1 MKFEVKN
8 GNFGYGG
15 RQILHDVSFCL
26 EGNQVLA
33 VLGPNGVGK
42 TTLLKCMMGLL
53 KWDSGESRLD
63 GKALSGLSHSEVWS
77 RIAYVPQSK
86 GISLS
91 YTALEMV
98 LMGRSARLGLFSQP
112 SKEDVRIAKAAM
124 EEVGISFLEQKPC
137 SQMSGG
143 ELQMVLIARALCTQP
158 EMLVLDEPE
167 SNLDFK
173 NQLVILDI
181 VRRLSLEKGLAAIIN
196 THYPAHALKIADRA
210 LMLNRDGSSFYGA
223 AEDVVTEENMEK
235 AFSVEVKIADYYYE
249 NVRYRNVIPIRM
261 AKAGRAHPQSPGA
274 GMPGE
279 MTAGRETEAPRE
291 AKDGPESQKTA
302 AD

>member
-1 MKFEVKN
+1 MKFEVIN
-8 GNFGYGG
+8 GSFGYGSAA
-15 RQILHDVSFCL
+15 ILHDVSFSL

-53 KWDSGESRLD
+53 KWNRGETRID
-63 GKALSGLSHSEVWS
+63 GLAMDTMSHSRIWK

-98 LMGRSARLGLFSQP
+98 LMGRSARLGLFAQP
-112 SKEDVRIAKAAM
+112 SREDMAIAEKAM
-124 EEVGISFLEQKPC
+124 EEVGITFLKDKQC
-137 SQMSGG
+137 SRMSGG

-158 EMLVLDEPE
+158 EMLILDEPE

-181 VRRLSLEKGLAAIIN
+181 VKQLSRERGIAAIIN

-210 LMLNRDGSSFYGA
+210 LILKRDGSSFYG
-223 AEDVVTEENMEK
+223 E
-235 AFSVEVKIADYYYE
+235 
-249 NVRYRNVIPIRM
+249 
-261 AKAGRAHPQSPGA
+261 AG
-274 GMPGE
+274 
-279 MTAGRETEAPRE
+279 PRR
-291 AKDGPESQKTA
+291 T
-302 AD
+302 

>member
-1 MKFEVKN
+1 MKFEVIN
-8 GNFGYGG
+8 GSFGYGSAA
-15 RQILHDVSFCL
+15 ILHDVSFSL

-53 KWDSGESRLD
+53 KWNRGETRID
-63 GKALSGLSHSEVWS
+63 GLAMDTMSHSRIWK

-98 LMGRSARLGLFSQP
+98 LMGRSARLGLFAQP
-112 SKEDVRIAKAAM
+112 SREDMAIAEKAM
-124 EEVGISFLEQKPC
+124 EEVGITFLKDKQC
-137 SQMSGG
+137 SRMSGG

-158 EMLVLDEPE
+158 EMLILDEPE

-181 VRRLSLEKGLAAIIN
+181 VKQLSRERGIAAIIN

-210 LMLNRDGSSFYGA
+210 LILKRDGSSFYGEA
-223 AEDVVTEENMEK
+223 GATITEENMKK
-235 AFSVEVKIADYYYE
+235 AVSVEVKIADYCYE
-249 NVRYRNVIPIRM
+249 NIHYHNVIPIR
-261 AKAGRAHPQSPGA
+261 AC
-274 GMPGE
+274 
-279 MTAGRETEAPRE
+279 
-291 AKDGPESQKTA
+291 
-302 AD
+302 

>member
-1 MKFEVKN
+1 MKFEVIN
-8 GNFGYGG
+8 GSFGYGSAA
-15 RQILHDVSFCL
+15 ILHDVSFSL

-53 KWDSGESRLD
+53 KWNRGETRID
-63 GKALSGLSHSEVWS
+63 GLAMDTMSHSRIWK

-98 LMGRSARLGLFSQP
+98 LMGRSARLGLFAQP
-112 SKEDVRIAKAAM
+112 SREDMAIAEKAM
-124 EEVGISFLEQKPC
+124 EEVGITFLKDKQC
-137 SQMSGG
+137 SRMSGG
-143 ELQMVLIARALCTQP
+143 ELQMVLIALALCTQP
-158 EMLVLDEPE
+158 EMLILDEPE

-181 VRRLSLEKGLAAIIN
+181 VKQLSRERGIAAIIN

-210 LMLNRDGSSFYGA
+210 LILKRDGSSFYGEA
-223 AEDVVTEENMEK
+223 GATITEENMKK
-235 AFSVEVKIADYYYE
+235 AFSVEVKIADYCYE
-249 NVRYRNVIPIRM
+249 NIHYHNVIPIR
-261 AKAGRAHPQSPGA
+261 AC
-274 GMPGE
+274 
-279 MTAGRETEAPRE
+279 
-291 AKDGPESQKTA
+291 
-302 AD
+302 

>member
-1 MKFEVKN
+1 MKFEVIN
-8 GNFGYGG
+8 GSFGYGSAA
-15 RQILHDVSFCL
+15 ILHDVSFSL

-33 VLGPNGVGK
+33 VLGPNGEGK

-53 KWDSGESRLD
+53 KWNRGETRID
-63 GKALSGLSHSEVWS
+63 GLAMDTMSHSRIWK

-98 LMGRSARLGLFSQP
+98 LMGRSARLGLFAQP
-112 SKEDVRIAKAAM
+112 SREDMAIAEKAM
-124 EEVGISFLEQKPC
+124 EEVGITFLKDKQC
-137 SQMSGG
+137 SRMSGG

-158 EMLVLDEPE
+158 EMLILDEPE

-181 VRRLSLEKGLAAIIN
+181 VKQLSRERGIAAIIN

-210 LMLNRDGSSFYGA
+210 LILKRDGSSFYGEA
-223 AEDVVTEENMEK
+223 GATITEENMKK
-235 AFSVEVKIADYYYE
+235 AFSVEVKIADYCYE
-249 NVRYRNVIPIRM
+249 NIHYHNVIPIR
-261 AKAGRAHPQSPGA
+261 AC
-274 GMPGE
+274 
-279 MTAGRETEAPRE
+279 
-291 AKDGPESQKTA
+291 
-302 AD
+302 

>member
-1 MKFEVKN
+1 MKFEVIN
-8 GNFGYGG
+8 GNFGYGSAA
-15 RQILHDVSFCL
+15 ILHDVSFSL

-53 KWDSGESRLD
+53 KWNRGETRID
-63 GKALSGLSHSEVWS
+63 GLAMDTMSHSRIWK

-98 LMGRSARLGLFSQP
+98 LMGRSARLGLFAQP
-112 SKEDVRIAKAAM
+112 SREDTAIAEKAM
-124 EEVGISFLEQKPC
+124 EEVGITFLKDKQC

-158 EMLVLDEPE
+158 EMLILDEPE

-181 VRRLSLEKGLAAIIN
+181 VKQLSRERGIAAIIN

-210 LMLNRDGSSFYGA
+210 LILNRDGSSFYGEA
-223 AEDVVTEENMEK
+223 GETITEENMKK
-235 AFSVEVKIADYYYE
+235 AFSVEVKIADYCYE
-249 NVRYRNVIPIRM
+249 NIHYHNVIPIR
-261 AKAGRAHPQSPGA
+261 AC
-274 GMPGE
+274 
-279 MTAGRETEAPRE
+279 
-291 AKDGPESQKTA
+291 
-302 AD
+302 

>member
-1 MKFEVKN
+1 MKFEVSG
-8 GNFGYGG
+8 GNFGYGKS
-15 RQILHDVSFCL
+15 QVLHDVSFSL
-26 EGNQVLA
+26 EGNQIMA

-53 KWDSGESRLD
+53 KWDSGESRLN
-63 GKALSGLSHSEVWS
+63 GEVLSRLNHREVWR

-112 SKEDVRIAKAAM
+112 SKEDVFLAKEALKEAG
-124 EEVGISFLEQKPC
+124 VPFLMDKPC

-143 ELQMVLIARALCTQP
+143 ELQMVLIARALCTKP

-181 VRRLSLEKGLAAIIN
+181 IRRLSRTKGIAAIIN
-196 THYPAHALKIADRA
+196 THYPAHALKIADKA
-210 LMLNRDGSSFYGA
+210 LILNRDGKSFYGDA
-223 AEDVVTEENMEK
+223 GSVITEENMRK
-235 AFSVEVKIADYYYE
+235 AFSVEVKITDYVHE
-249 NVRYRNVIPIRM
+249 NNHYHNVIPIRTLD
-261 AKAGRAHPQSPGA
+261 AS
-274 GMPGE
+274 
-279 MTAGRETEAPRE
+279 
-291 AKDGPESQKTA
+291 D
-302 AD
+302 